1 MLKENLKYKTLIS
14 NMNIKIPLGRSDK
27 THLGG
32 IFVSFESKFMI
43 FGFNFVLGS
52 FLASYL

>member
-1 MLKENLKYKTLIS
+1 
-14 NMNIKIPLGRSDK
+14 MNIKIPLGRSDK